1 MNKWRC
7 KIGTVASPNMAS
19 ATTSL
24 GGKSSDGFI
33 LVAVL
38 WILGG
43 RAMLAAIYALYVVNA
58 ATSLQVNNDRIQA
71 DASVSA
77 ALELTAY
84 YLDSVKPQQRPIS
97 GTFNFRVGNSHVA
110 VDFLSEAAR
119 IDLNSAP
126 KPLLAGLFRVLGAL
140 PDAAD
145 NYADRIVGWRTAAAS
160 QNLDQNGPPPPVAR
174 SRRMLAVLQNLD
186 LDQGSDKET
195 TAYRNAGLTY
205 NPRLAPFTNVQELWL
220 VLGLP
225 PALVERA
232 MGFVTVFSG
241 MPTINIMGA
250 APEVVAALPGMTPD
264 LLDAVLKQRSVL
276 PTDANPVMQ
285 MLGPAQA
292 NATALGNNATRVMVH
307 VDLAGS
313 RRDNAEVVILLLE
326 DADDPY
332 RVLSWTDDFDG

>member
-1 MNKWRC
+1 
-7 KIGTVASPNMAS
+7 MAS
-19 ATTSL
+19 ATPKF
-24 GGKSSDGFI
+24 GRKSSDGFI

-43 RAMLAAIYALYVVNA
+43 LAMLAAIYTLYVVNA
-58 ATSLQVNNDRIQA
+58 ASSLQVNDDRIQA

-84 YLDSVKPQQRPIS
+84 YLGAVKPQERPTS
-97 GTFNFRVGNSHVA
+97 GTFNFRVGGSNVA

-126 KPLLAGLFRVLGAL
+126 QPLLAGLFRVLGA
-140 PDAAD
+140 PSDSAD
-145 NYADRIVGWRTAAAS
+145 YYAERVVGWRSPAVS
-160 QNLDQNGPPPPVAR
+160 QNV
-174 SRRMLAVLQNLD
+174 D
-186 LDQGSDKET
+186 LDPGKEA

-205 NPRLAPFTNVQELWL
+205 YPRQAPFTNVQELWL

-225 PALVERA
+225 PALVDRA
-232 MGFVTVFSG
+232 MRFVTVFSG
-241 MPTINIMGA
+241 MPTVNIMDA

-264 LLDAVLKQRSVL
+264 RLNGILTQRASRPADATPIL
-276 PTDANPVMQ
+276 Q

-292 NATALGNNATRVMVH
+292 NTTAQGSIATRVMVH
-307 VDLAGS
+307 VGLPRG
-313 RRDNAEVVILLLE
+313 RRINAEAVILPLE
-326 DADDPY
+326 DAPEPY